1 MDAVVPTTTIKG
13 MLLFCG
19 PYDISQVSDIS
30 DNKIIKF
37 FLNRVGWSYI
47 GDSNWMDSQVLKEAS
62 IIDNVSDAFPSTFI
76 TDGNSLSFEDQGIAL
91 ADKLRNLDIVVHDV
105 FYPLDE
111 ADLIHEYQF
120 MMDTPQAENTF
131 PKVIEFLDVTSK

>member
-131 PKVIEFLDVTSK
+131 RKVIEFLDVTSK